1 MSDLPQ
7 YQNLINGK
15 LCAPASGRYLD
26 SDNPATG
33 EIWAQVPASDASDV
47 DAAVE
52 AAAAAF
58 PAWSAMI
65 PFERAFYLKAI
76 GDLFLEH
83 GEELCELESRDNGFP
98 CAKTKVWTGIG
109 MQMLWHQG
117 AGHAL
122 AAATGRSV
130 PLDSNMLGITRREPY
145 GVVGCIVPWNAPLG
159 IMSSKASCALAAG
172 NTVVIKPPEEASAA
186 VLRFA
191 ELVANLL
198 PPGVLNIVSG
208 IGEETG
214 QALVGHRKVRK
225 ITMTGSP
232 DTARAIQ
239 RTAADALTPSVFE
252 LGGKSPN
259 IVFADADLEA
269 AALGVSTGGIYVGNA
284 GQGCVCGSRILL
296 QRPIFDEMMQRIR
309 AHAEGIKLGDPLA
322 EDTTMGPIITQ
333 SQYERVLGF
342 IESGKKNAELVF
354 GGQHGPDLVPSELKG
369 GHWIAPTMFTTPDNS
384 LDICQEEIFGPVAV
398 AIPFDT
404 DDEALAIANDS
415 RYGLASG
422 VWTKDVG
429 RAHRFVREIE
439 AGSVWVNTYFQTR
452 FELPFGGFKESGH
465 GNDDVMEFTRE
476 KAAVIAP

>member
-1 MSDLPQ
+1 
-7 YQNLINGK
+7 
-15 LCAPASGRYLD
+15 
-26 SDNPATG
+26 
-33 EIWAQVPASDASDV
+33 
-47 DAAVE
+47 
-52 AAAAAF
+52 
-58 PAWSAMI
+58 
-65 PFERAFYLKAI
+65 
-76 GDLFLEH
+76 
-83 GEELCELESRDNGFP
+83 
-98 CAKTKVWTGIG
+98 
-109 MQMLWHQG
+109 
-117 AGHAL
+117 
-122 AAATGRSV
+122 
-130 PLDSNMLGITRREPY
+130 
-145 GVVGCIVPWNAPLG
+145 
-159 IMSSKASCALAAG
+159 
-172 NTVVIKPPEEASAA
+172 
-186 VLRFA
+186 
-191 ELVANLL
+191 
-198 PPGVLNIVSG
+198 
-208 IGEETG
+208 
-214 QALVGHRKVRK
+214 
-225 ITMTGSP
+225 
-232 DTARAIQ
+232 
-239 RTAADALTPSVFE
+239 
-252 LGGKSPN
+252 
-259 IVFADADLEA
+259 
-269 AALGVSTGGIYVGNA
+269 
-284 GQGCVCGSRILL
+284 
-296 QRPIFDEMMQRIR
+296 MMQRIR